1 MYSVNA
7 QPRPSREF
15 SEAFCIIRV
24 LMPKKGRE
32 PERDHTKAAA
42 SRARV
47 SSGIGPKLRQA
58 RERKNLSVRGLAR
71 YVGVSPSLVSQI
83 ERGRVMPSVGT
94 LYLITNELGLVV
106 DDLFTD
112 VEPRAKNRER
122 SEMDVADVVNPVL
135 KIGQRKSIR
144 LADGVRWD
152 RLTPTPD
159 KDVEFLVVVY
169 DVGAESCAK
178 DALIRHGGKEYAYI
192 MKGRLGIKIG
202 FEEFELGPGD
212 SIAFDA
218 QMPHRLWTIGRDSAE
233 AIWVVLNRHG
243 DVRVRPS

>member
-7 QPRPSREF
+7 HAALPETFLSI
-15 SEAFCIIRV
+15 SAIIRG
-24 LMPKKGRE
+24 LMPSKGRK
-32 PERDHTKAAA
+32 PERDSSKTAA
-42 SRARV
+42 SRAKAA
-47 SSGIGPKLRQA
+47 SGIGPRLRQA
-58 RERKNLSVRGLAR
+58 RVKKKMSVRGLAR

-94 LYLITNELGLVV
+94 LYSIANELGLVV
-106 DDLFTD
+106 DDLFTGAL
-112 VEPRAKNRER
+112 PGSKSRER
-122 SEMDVADVVNPVL
+122 VETAEDVTNPVL
-135 KIGQRKSIR
+135 KIGQRKRIR
-144 LADGVRWD
+144 LADGVQWE

-159 KDVEFLVVVY
+159 KDVEFLVVSY

-178 DALIRHGGKEYAYI
+178 DALIRHGGKEYAFMI
-192 MKGRLGIKIG
+192 RGRLGMKIG

-218 QMPHRLWTIGRDSAE
+218 QMPHRLWTIGREPAE

-243 DVRVRPS
+243 DNRVQPS

>member
-1 MYSVNA
+1 
-7 QPRPSREF
+7 
-15 SEAFCIIRV
+15 
-24 LMPKKGRE
+24 MPPKGRK
-32 PERDHTKAAA
+32 PERDNSNAAA
-42 SRARV
+42 GRAKA
-47 SSGIGPKLRQA
+47 SSSIGPKLRQA
-58 RERKNLSVRGLAR
+58 RERKNMSVRGLAR

-94 LYLITNELGLVV
+94 LYSLANELGLVV
-106 DDLFTD
+106 DDLFTGAG
-112 VEPRAKNRER
+112 PRMTA
-122 SEMDVADVVNPVL
+122 ADVVNPVL

-144 LADGVRWD
+144 LADGVRWE

-178 DALIRHGGKEYAYI
+178 DAMIRHGGKEYAYMI
-192 MKGRLGIKIG
+192 RGQLGIKIG

-218 QMPHRLWTIGRDSAE
+218 QMPHRLWTIGPEPAE
-233 AIWVVLNRHG
+233 AIWVVSNRHG
-243 DVRVRPS
+243 DNRVKPA

>member
-1 MYSVNA
+1 MN
-7 QPRPSREF
+7 SR
-15 SEAFCIIRV
+15 ALRRV
-24 LMPKKGRE
+24 LRTFLYNASPMAPKGRK
-32 PERDHTKAAA
+32 PASDHSSAAA
-42 SRARV
+42 SRAKA
-47 SSGIGPKLRQA
+47 SSAIGPRLRQA
-58 RERKNLSVRGLAR
+58 REHKNMSVRGLAR

-94 LYLITNELGLVV
+94 LYSIANELGLVV
-106 DDLFTD
+106 DDLFIGAQG
-112 VEPRAKNRER
+112 RNKSRER
-122 SEMDVADVVNPVL
+122 GDDMSVADVANPVL
-135 KIGQRKSIR
+135 KTGQRKIIR
-144 LADGVRWD
+144 LADGVRWE

-178 DALIRHGGKEYAYI
+178 DALIRHGGKEYAYMI
-192 MKGRLGIKIG
+192 RGQLGIKIG

-218 QMPHRLWTIGRDSAE
+218 QMPHRLWTVGREPAE

-243 DVRVRPS
+243 DNRVRPA

>member
-1 MYSVNA
+1 MAN
-7 QPRPSREF
+7 
-15 SEAFCIIRV
+15 
-24 LMPKKGRE
+24 KGRK
-32 PERDHTKAAA
+32 PENSNAAA

-58 RERKNLSVRGLAR
+58 RERKNMSVRGLAR

-94 LYLITNELGLVV
+94 LYSITNELGLVV
-106 DDLFTD
+106 DDLFTGAQ
-112 VEPRAKNRER
+112 PRRTASGKT
-122 SEMDVADVVNPVL
+122 EMTAADLANPVL
-135 KIGQRKSIR
+135 KTSQRKTIK
-144 LADGVRWD
+144 LADGVRWE

-169 DVGAESCAK
+169 DVGAESCPK
-178 DALIRHGGKEYAYI
+178 DALIRHGGKEYAYMI
-192 MKGRLGIKIG
+192 SGHLGIKIG

-218 QMPHRLWTIGRDSAE
+218 QMPHRLWTIGKEPAE

-243 DVRVRPS
+243 DNRVPPANS